1 MSSFCWKKKRESLG
15 QFVYSGCS
23 KLYKI
28 NEEIKNKKRTFNA
41 IHKADCIKK
50 GFKKPLEKLPYMADK
65 DKDRY
70 PKYWYI
76 LEMILGVIHYLGK
89 QYIAFRGLCEEIN
102 SDKNSVKTDK
112 FVYLLLKLQAVF
124 LFIYLFLFNTLF
136 TVE

>member
-1 MSSFCWKKKRESLG
+1 
-15 QFVYSGCS
+15 
-23 KLYKI
+23 
-28 NEEIKNKKRTFNA
+28 
-41 IHKADCIKK
+41 
-50 GFKKPLEKLPYMADK
+50 MADK

-76 LEMILGVIHYLGK
+76 LEVILGVIHYLGK
-89 QYIAFRGLCEEIN
+89 QYIVFSGHREEIN